1 MDTAL
6 TEVKPVGARIQEIL
20 AKVASGEISAARGAA
35 LIEIEKKRAL
45 RAAEQA
51 HETPPGRAHW
61 LKVRL
66 RTEEGFRLS
75 IPIPLALVGLAL
87 RIAERF
93 MPKDIPVSADA
104 IREAVRLFSAQKV
117 GKIIEV
123 HEDEADVEIW
133 LY

>member
-1 MDTAL
+1 MDTR
-6 TEVKPVGARIQEIL
+6 TQEIL

-35 LIEIEKKRAL
+35 LIEIEKKRAARL
-45 RAAEQA
+45 AEESSA
-51 HETPPGRAHW
+51 VPPGRAHW

-66 RTEEGFRLS
+66 RTEEGIRLS
-75 IPIPLALVGLAL
+75 IPIPLSLIGLGL

-93 MPKDIPVSADA
+93 MPKDVPFSADM
-104 IREAVRLFSAQKV
+104 IREAVRIASAQKV